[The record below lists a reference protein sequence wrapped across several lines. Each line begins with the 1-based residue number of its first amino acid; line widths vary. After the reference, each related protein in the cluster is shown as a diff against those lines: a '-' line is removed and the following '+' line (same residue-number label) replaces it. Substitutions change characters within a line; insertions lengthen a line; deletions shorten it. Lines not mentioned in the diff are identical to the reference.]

1 MKLVIATC
9 QFPVDEDINRNTRY
23 VIQQMR
29 QAKEKGAAVVHFSEV
44 CLSGYAGS
52 EFKSYDK
59 FNWDLLY
66 SCSEQVLNFA
76 RELKMWVILGS
87 SHRLS
92 GKHKPHNSLYII
104 NNHGRI
110 VDRYDKLF
118 CVGDKSE
125 STDDLAHYSPGSHF
139 SVFTINGVKCG
150 ALICHDFRYQELYR
164 EYKRKGVKLMFHS
177 FHVGNYGTRK
187 WRKTLNYLVPRVRKV
202 KGFISTSGVLTPPT
216 MQTYAANNYMWVSS
230 NNTSARESAFPS
242 FFVRADGLITGMLP
256 RNKAGVLIS
265 TVDTK
270 LKMFDASEH
279 WRDRVIHQGILH
291 SGKII
296 KDKRS
301 NDRKHF

>member
-9 QFPVDEDINRNTRY
+9 QFPVDKDINRNTRY
-23 VIQQMR
+23 VMQQMR
-29 QAKEKGAAVVHFSEV
+29 QAKEKGAAVAHFSEL
-44 CLSGYAGS
+44 CHSGYAGS
-52 EFKSYDK
+52 EFKSYDN

-66 SCSEQVLNFA
+66 SCGEEILKLA
-76 RELKMWVILGS
+76 RELKLWVILGS
-87 SHRLS
+87 SHRLT

-104 NNHGRI
+104 NDHGKI

-125 STDDLAHYSPGSHF
+125 TTDDLEHYSSGNHF
-139 SVFTINGVKCG
+139 SVFTINGIKCG

-164 EYKRKGVKLMFHS
+164 EYKRKGVELMFHS
-177 FHVGNYGTRK
+177 FHVGNYNAKK
-187 WRKTLNYLVPRVRKV
+187 WKTTLNYFGPRVRKV
-202 KGFISTSGVLTPPT
+202 KGYVSTSGLLTPPT
-216 MQTYAANNYMWVSS
+216 MQTYAANNYMWISN

-270 LKMFDASEH
+270 MKMFDASEH

-291 SGKII
+291 SGKIR

-301 NDRKHF
+301 DDRRHF